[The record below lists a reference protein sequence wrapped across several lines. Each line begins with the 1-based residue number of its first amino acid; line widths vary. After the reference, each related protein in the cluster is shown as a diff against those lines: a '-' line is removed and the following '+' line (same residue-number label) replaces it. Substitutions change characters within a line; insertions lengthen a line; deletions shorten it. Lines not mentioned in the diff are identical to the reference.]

1 MIMQV
6 VLANKIRYI
15 FKCIVVL
22 LCIVP
27 DVLPRGYQPGSKV
40 GDGYGQDS
48 IWSKESGVPVWV
60 SLLIVIFVI
69 GVLII
74 SCCCYRKCRQEN
86 KEWIG
91 LKVINSNKGNKT

>member
-1 MIMQV
+1 MMHV
-6 VLANKIRYI
+6 DLENNIRYI
-15 FKCIVVL
+15 FKCILVL
-22 LCIVP
+22 LSIVS
-27 DVLPRGYQPGSKV
+27 DVLSRGYQPGSKV

-91 LKVINSNKGNKT
+91 LKVIDSNKGNKT

>member
-1 MIMQV
+1 MMHV
-6 VLANKIRYI
+6 DLENNIRYI
-15 FKCIVVL
+15 FKCILVL
-22 LCIVP
+22 LSIVS
-27 DVLPRGYQPGSKV
+27 DVLSRGYQPGSKV

-91 LKVINSNKGNKT
+91 LKVMNSNNGNKT

>member
-1 MIMQV
+1 MHV
-6 VLANKIRYI
+6 DLENKIRYI
-15 FKCIVVL
+15 FKCILVL
-22 LCIVP
+22 LSIVS
-27 DVLPRGYQPGSKV
+27 DVLSRGYQPGSKV
-40 GDGYGQDS
+40 GDGYGQES

-91 LKVINSNKGNKT
+91 LKVINSNNGNKT

>member
-1 MIMQV
+1 MNV
-6 VLANKIRYI
+6 DLENNIRCI
-15 FKCIVVL
+15 FKCILVL
-22 LCIVP
+22 LSIVS
-27 DVLPRGYQPGSKV
+27 DVLSRGYQPGSKV

-91 LKVINSNKGNKT
+91 LKVIDSNKGNKT

>member
-1 MIMQV
+1 MRGEPKR
-6 VLANKIRYI
+6 LFSI
-15 FKCIVVL
+15 FFQSIV
-22 LCIVP
+22 IVFSF
-27 DVLPRGYQPGSKV
+27 VRNVKGRGYQAGSKV

-74 SCCCYRKCRQEN
+74 SCCCYRKCRQQN
-86 KEWIG
+86 NEWIG
-91 LKVINSNKGNKT
+91 LKEVMNSKKQTKT

>member
-1 MIMQV
+1 MHV
-6 VLANKIRYI
+6 DLENKIRHI
-15 FKCIVVL
+15 FKCILVL
-22 LCIVP
+22 LSIVS
-27 DVLPRGYQPGSKV
+27 DVLSRGYQPGSKI

-91 LKVINSNKGNKT
+91 LKVINSNNGNKT

>member
-1 MIMQV
+1 MPVELQETI
-6 VLANKIRYI
+6 LILFYKIAVISYVI
-15 FKCIVVL
+15 
-22 LCIVP
+22 P
-27 DVLPRGYQPGSKV
+27 DVIARGYQPGSKV

-91 LKVINSNKGNKT
+91 LKVINSNKNNKT

>member
-1 MIMQV
+1 MPVELQETI
-6 VLANKIRYI
+6 LILFYKIAVI
-15 FKCIVVL
+15 
-22 LCIVP
+22 LCVIP
-27 DVLPRGYQPGSKV
+27 DVIARGYQPGSKV

-91 LKVINSNKGNKT
+91 LKVINSNKNNKT

>member
-1 MIMQV
+1 MHV
-6 VLANKIRYI
+6 DLENNIRYI
-15 FKCIVVL
+15 FKCILVL
-22 LCIVP
+22 LSIVS
-27 DVLPRGYQPGSKV
+27 DVLSRGYQPGSKV

-91 LKVINSNKGNKT
+91 LKVMNSNNGNKT